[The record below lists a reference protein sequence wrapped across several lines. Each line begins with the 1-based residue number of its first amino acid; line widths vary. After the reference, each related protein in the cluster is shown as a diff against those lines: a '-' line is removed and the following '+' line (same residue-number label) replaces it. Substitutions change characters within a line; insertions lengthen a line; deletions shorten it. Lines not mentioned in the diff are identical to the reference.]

1 MKEYTVRILD
11 TVFADI
17 DDIAD
22 YIVEVSTPA
31 CTSDSNPSKQTL

>member
-17 DDIAD
+17 ADIAD
-22 YIVEVSTPA
+22 YIVEVSTPSR
-31 CTSDSNPSKQTL
+31 C